1 MSINNY
7 FLRQSDN
14 KPEEP
19 SQQASEEANVGASAL
34 EPALRE
40 AVANI
45 SEVMDEKLQ
54 SQLLQ
59 TQREELTVVINE
71 VETRMLL
78 LEDTVFLM
86 THTEPVRRHMKNISY
101 FQAHLDPK

>member
-7 FLRQSDN
+7 FLSDSPTTN
-14 KPEEP
+14 REEP

-34 EPALRE
+34 EPALWE

-45 SEVMDEKLQ
+45 SKVMDEKLL

-59 TQREELTVVINE
+59 TQREELTVMITE

-86 THTEPVRRHMKNISY
+86 E
-101 FQAHLDPK
+101 LDDT